1 MDFDGNVVL
10 PMSQAYCPWVVYQK
24 AVDPDLLHRQKQKAV
39 DSGLVAL
46 TDTEVGVRVSEG
58 QFFEDQALSAA
69 LGDVVNRAQADL
81 TIAFDWVTMGKLQ
94 MTRYLPGGKY
104 DWHVDND
111 FLLEP
116 TGLQRKWTVVVG
128 ISRPGRDFTGGGLEL
143 MWTNATQHAV
153 RLDEGDA
160 VVFPSTLLHRG
171 SPVLQGERWI
181 LVGWAQGNAL
191 R

>member
-1 MDFDGNVVL
+1 M
-10 PMSQAYCPWVVYQK
+10 
-24 AVDPDLLHRQKQKAV
+24 
-39 DSGLVAL
+39 
-46 TDTEVGVRVSEG
+46 
-58 QFFEDQALSAA
+58 FFRDKALSAA
-69 LGDVVNRAQADL
+69 LGAVVHKAQADL
-81 TIAFDWVTMGKLQ
+81 SIKLDWTTMGKLQ

-128 ISRPGRDFTGGGLEL
+128 ISRPRADFTGGGLQL

-153 RLDEGDA
+153 ELDEGDA

-171 SPVLQGERWI
+171 RPVVKGERWI
-181 LVGWAQGNAL
+181 LVGWAQGPAL

>member
-1 MDFDGNVVL
+1 MNEV
-10 PMSQAYCPWVVYQK
+10 YIPWVVYQN
-24 AVDPDLLHRQKQKAV
+24 AVDPKALHRRKQKAL
-39 DSGLVAL
+39 DSGLRRL

-58 QFFEDQALSAA
+58 QFFRDKALSTV
-69 LGDVVNRAQADL
+69 LGDVVNKAQADL
-81 TIAFDWVTMGKLQ
+81 SIEFDWTTMGRLQ

-111 FLLEP
+111 FLLEK

-128 ISRPGRDFTGGGLEL
+128 ISRPGTDFTGGGLEL
-143 MWTNATQHAV
+143 MWTNATRHAV
-153 RLDEGDA
+153 HLDAGDA

-171 SPVLQGERWI
+171 RPVAKGERWI
-181 LVGWAQGNAL
+181 LVGWAQGQAL